1 MDKDPNRT
9 ALREARR
16 LAQLSFHRCAFCGC
30 NDPAF
35 ELHHP
40 FGRRHDPL
48 FRIPVCFKHHR
59 MLTEGQLQG
68 KIFLRFEPNSLK
80 RVLHILEAEI
90 SFMEGWIKAKRRLVE
105 LLRGAK

>member
-1 MDKDPNRT
+1 
-9 ALREARR
+9 
-16 LAQLSFHRCAFCGC
+16 
-30 NDPAF
+30 
-35 ELHHP
+35 
-40 FGRRHDPL
+40 
-48 FRIPVCFKHHR
+48 